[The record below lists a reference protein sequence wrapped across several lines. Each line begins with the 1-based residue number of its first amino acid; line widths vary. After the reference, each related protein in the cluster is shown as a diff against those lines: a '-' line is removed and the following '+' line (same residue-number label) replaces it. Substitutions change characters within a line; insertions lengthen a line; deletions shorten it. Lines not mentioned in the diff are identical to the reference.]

1 MRFRKAGTGEQHSDD
16 RNAAVDPEFAAIKER
31 LIYSE
36 VYAEA
41 KLRERIIL
49 ATLTVCLP
57 CIGFPC
63 TLNALGC
70 INEVLPETK

>member
-16 RNAAVDPEFAAIKER
+16 RNAAVGPEFSTIKER

-41 KLRERIIL
+41 KLRELITL
-49 ATLTVCLP
+49 AALTVCLP
-57 CIGFPC
+57 YIGFPRA
-63 TLNALGC
+63 LNALGC